1 MYRALIVEDEDIMR
15 DYLAANLHTFCP
27 EWSAAA
33 TAADGMEAV
42 ERLAHERFDA
52 VITDIRMPAMDGIEL
67 SRYIRAQDAEMPILI
82 LSGYDAF
89 DYARAA
95 MRLNVF
101 DYLLKPVH
109 EPELA
114 AALSA
119 MAAQV
124 AARRERDGGDQ
135 LALALAG
142 DAAATHALATL
153 LDGQASAIMLLAPA
167 LVADTTLDALWMA
180 VAGLGVAS
188 TRLADAVAVCV
199 RAQDALLLPTVCRR
213 ALERLAKQDAAM
225 PVRCGSAPF
234 QPADLPAAGVKATR
248 LLQIALALDAPLL
261 MEPLRME
268 HRQAAQKWDA
278 MGMLLQQALR
288 DQTLTEERLAV
299 LGSALME
306 FPVEQRACAAIAL
319 LRESGYNSADLRT
332 LADRMSGAAPD
343 ALPALWAASLRALQP
358 SDPMPFMAEPSQL
371 VRRARDCLQ
380 ERFAQP
386 ISLSMLA
393 DMLAV
398 TPAYLSAQFHR
409 EMGCSYSQYLL
420 RLRMED
426 AARRLL
432 EHPDAKVQAIASA
445 VGFISAKHFAHV
457 FREYYSMTPTEYRA
471 QPPRRHA

>member
-15 DYLAANLHTFCP
+15 DYLAENLHAFCA
-27 EWSAAA
+27 EWSVAA

-67 SRYIRAQDAEMPILI
+67 SRYIRAQDAQMPILI

-89 DYARAA
+89 DYARSA

-101 DYLLKPVH
+101 DYLLKPVN
-109 EPELA
+109 EQELA

-124 AARRERDGGDQ
+124 AARRERAGSDH
-135 LALALAG
+135 LAQALAG
-142 DAAATHALATL
+142 DAAATRALAAL
-153 LDGQASAIMLLAPA
+153 LGMQSGAILLLAPA
-167 LVADTTLDALWMA
+167 LTALLSMDSLFLA
-180 VAGLGVAS
+180 AAGLGIAS
-188 TRLADAVAVCV
+188 ARLTDAVAICV
-199 RAQDALLLPTVCRR
+199 GAPDALLLPTVCRR
-213 ALERLAKQDAAM
+213 VLERLAQPDHAL
-225 PVRCGSAPF
+225 PVRCGCAPYH
-234 QPADLPAAGVKATR
+234 PADLPAAGLKAAQ
-248 LLQIALALDAPLL
+248 LLRVALALDVPLL

-268 HRQAAQKWDA
+268 HRLAAQKWDA
-278 MGMLLQQALR
+278 METLLQQALR
-288 DQTLTEERLAV
+288 DQSLTDERSAI
-299 LGSALME
+299 LGNALLE
-306 FPVEQRACAAIAL
+306 FPAEHRASAALAL
-319 LRESGYNSADLRT
+319 LREAGLGAANLRT
-332 LADRMSGAAPD
+332 QSERLAKAEPD
-343 ALPALWAASLRALQP
+343 ALPALWTSSLRALLANDASTP
-358 SDPMPFMAEPSQL
+358 DAEPGQL

-393 DMLAV
+393 DSLGV

-409 EMGCSYSQYLL
+409 EMACSYSQYLL

-432 EHPDAKVQAIASA
+432 EHTDTKVQEIASA

-457 FREYYSMTPTEYRA
+457 FREYYRMTPTEYRVH
-471 QPPRRHA
+471 PPRHIP